1 MRFSLLHPRDQ
12 LVAVMERI
20 YRQGMT
26 TLSGGNLSVLDRS
39 GDLWITPAGVDKG
52 TLVPRDIMRVRADGT
67 VEGPHRPSSEY
78 PFHRAIYAR
87 RPDLHAVLHAH
98 PPALVS
104 FSIAHQIPDTRIIP
118 QANRVCGAVGYAPY
132 ALPGSE
138 QLGTNIAATFAQG
151 HDVVLLE
158 NHGIAT
164 GGASL
169 LEAFQRLETLDF
181 CARTLIQ
188 AHGLGSFSTLTD
200 AQLALFDR
208 RQNVLPEFEPAYHS
222 SRERELRGQIVEIV
236 HRACDRSLMIST
248 EGVVSARLDEAR
260 FLITPTG
267 MDRRSVEIEDI
278 VLIDGGRREADKLP
292 SRSVGLHQAI
302 YRQHAEVGSVI
313 TAQAPNA
320 TAYAIASTRF
330 DTKTIPESYILL
342 RDVPRVPFGVFYETP
357 EQAAAQV
364 SARTPVLLAEN
375 DCVLAAGATVL
386 QAFDRL
392 EVAEFSARALIDT
405 ATKLGTL
412 APIGDG
418 EIQDLTTAFGLP

>member
-52 TLVPRDIMRVRADGT
+52 TLAPRDIMRVRADGT

-138 QLGTNIAATFAQG
+138 QLGANIAATFAQG
-151 HDVVLLE
+151 HEVVLLE

-200 AQLALFDR
+200 DQLALFDR
-208 RQNVLPEFEPAYHS
+208 RRDVLPEFEPAYHS
-222 SRERELRGQIVEIV
+222 SRARELRAQIVEIV

-248 EGVVSARLDEAR
+248 EGVVSARLDESC

-267 MDRRSVEIEDI
+267 MDRRMIEIEDI
-278 VLIDGGRREADKLP
+278 VLIDAGRREAGKLP

-313 TAQAPNA
+313 TAQAPNV

-418 EIQDLTTAFGLP
+418 EIQDLTAAFGLP